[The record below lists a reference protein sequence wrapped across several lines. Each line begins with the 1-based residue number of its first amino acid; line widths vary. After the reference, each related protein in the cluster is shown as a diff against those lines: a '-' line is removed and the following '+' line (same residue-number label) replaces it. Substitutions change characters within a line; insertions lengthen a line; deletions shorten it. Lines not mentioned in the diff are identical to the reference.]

1 LNVWNVLNQLNAQ
14 VINPLRIPRLCDKY
28 AVRVNAYDP
37 YSNSSSQKRLMPR
50 IPATLVC
57 LCISLISWADA
68 RAAAAKPK
76 VVIAH
81 AAMNFR
87 VAPLWV
93 AQDQGFFAKY
103 GIDPQVLYMRG
114 GPTLLSGMLS
124 GDIQIGWTASA
135 IIAPIAEGA
144 DFVIVAGFNNRVT
157 DDLVV
162 KPGIK
167 RPEDLRGK
175 RLGVQSI
182 GGGGW
187 MGAMLGLEYLGL
199 EPRRDD
205 IRVLVVGDSTVRGQ
219 ALEGG
224 SIDATF
230 LDGAFSRKVKT
241 KGFATLADF
250 SQANIPIMNHLMAV
264 KKSYLQRQPEIV
276 ENVLRALIEGLA
288 FTWAPKNKSAV
299 LKSVMRRLRITE
311 IGFAEDGYQDLLTR
325 GGLEKKP
332 HPSMEGVRNV
342 QRLMLSSNPRVG
354 EIKLEEIVDRSIVRK
369 LDDSGFIDRLYSV
382 YPAK

>member
-1 LNVWNVLNQLNAQ
+1 
-14 VINPLRIPRLCDKY
+14 
-28 AVRVNAYDP
+28 
-37 YSNSSSQKRLMPR
+37 M
-50 IPATLVC
+50 
-57 LCISLISWADA
+57 
-68 RAAAAKPK
+68 
-76 VVIAH
+76 
-81 AAMNFR
+81 
-87 VAPLWV
+87 
-93 AQDQGFFAKY
+93 
-103 GIDPQVLYMRG
+103 
-114 GPTLLSGMLS
+114 LSGMLS

-157 DDLVV
+157 DELVV

-299 LKSVMRRLRITE
+299 LKSVMRRLRITDWFCRRRVS
-311 IGFAEDGYQDLLTR
+311 GLTYSWRAGKKTSSLYGRSAQRSTPDAEQQPARRRDQT
-325 GGLEKKP
+325 GG
-332 HPSMEGVRNV
+332 
-342 QRLMLSSNPRVG
+342 
-354 EIKLEEIVDRSIVRK
+354 DRRPQH
-369 LDDSGFIDRLYSV
+369 R
-382 YPAK
+382 AQAR

>member
-1 LNVWNVLNQLNAQ
+1 
-14 VINPLRIPRLCDKY
+14 
-28 AVRVNAYDP
+28 
-37 YSNSSSQKRLMPR
+37 
-50 IPATLVC
+50 
-57 LCISLISWADA
+57 
-68 RAAAAKPK
+68 
-76 VVIAH
+76 
-81 AAMNFR
+81 MNFR

-103 GIDPQVLYMRG
+103 GIDSEVIYMRG
-114 GPTLLSGMLS
+114 GPTLLSAMLS
-124 GDIQIGWTASA
+124 GDIQIGWTAST
-135 IIAPIAEGA
+135 IIAPISEGA

-162 KPGIK
+162 RPGIK

-205 IRVLVVGDSTVRGQ
+205 IRVLVIGDATVRGQ

-224 SIDATF
+224 SIDATI
-230 LDGAFSRKVKT
+230 LDGVFSRKMKT
-241 KGFATLADF
+241 KGFAVLTDF
-250 SQANIPIMNHLMAV
+250 SQANLPMMNHLIAV
-264 KKSYLQRQPEIV
+264 KKSYLQRQPETV

-288 FTWAPKNKSAV
+288 FTWSPKSKSAV
-299 LKSVMRRLRITE
+299 LKSVMRRLRISE
-311 IGFAEDGYQDLLTR
+311 MGFAEDGYQDLLTR

-332 HPSMEGVRNV
+332 HPSLEGVRNV

>member
-1 LNVWNVLNQLNAQ
+1 MRMTA
-14 VINPLRIPRLCDKY
+14 I
-28 AVRVNAYDP
+28 
-37 YSNSSSQKRLMPR
+37 
-50 IPATLVC
+50 LVC
-57 LCISLISWADA
+57 LCFFLASWTDVH
-68 RAAAAKPK
+68 AAAAKPK

-103 GIDPQVLYMRG
+103 GIDPEIVFMRS
-114 GPTLLSGMLS
+114 GPTLLSGMVS
-124 GDIQIGWTASA
+124 GDIQIGWTAST

-162 KPGIK
+162 RPGIE

-205 IRVLVVGDSTVRGQ
+205 IRVLVVGDSTIRGQ
-219 ALEGG
+219 ALEAG
-224 SIDATF
+224 SIDATV
-230 LDGAFSRKVKT
+230 LDGIFSRKLKT
-241 KGFATLADF
+241 KGFVTLADF
-250 SQANIPIMNHLMAV
+250 SRANLPIMNHLIAV
-264 KKSYLQRQPEIV
+264 RKSYLQRQQEIV
-276 ENVLRALIEGLA
+276 DNVLRALIEGLA
-288 FTWAPKNKSAV
+288 FTWSPKTKSAV

-311 IGFAEDGYQDLLTR
+311 TSFVEDGYQDLLNR

-332 HPSMEGVRNV
+332 YPSLEGVRNV
-342 QRLMLSSNPRVG
+342 QRLMASGNPRVG
-354 EIKLEEIVDRSIVRK
+354 ELKLEQIVDRSAMRK
-369 LDDSGFIDRLYSV
+369 LDDSGFIDRIYSV

>member
-1 LNVWNVLNQLNAQ
+1 MAKIL
-14 VINPLRIPRLCDKY
+14 
-28 AVRVNAYDP
+28 
-37 YSNSSSQKRLMPR
+37 
-50 IPATLVC
+50 ATLVC
-57 LCISLISWADA
+57 LGFSLISCTDL
-68 RAAAAKPK
+68 RAAAARPK

-87 VAPLWV
+87 VTPLWV

-103 GIDPQVLYMRG
+103 GIDSEVIYMRG

-124 GDIQIGWTASA
+124 GDIQIGWTASG

-144 DFVIVAGFNNRVT
+144 DLVIVAGFNNRVT
-157 DDLVV
+157 DDLIVR
-162 KPGIK
+162 PGIK

-175 RLGVQSI
+175 RFGVQSI

-187 MGAMLGLEYLGL
+187 MGVMLGLESLGL

-205 IRVLVVGDSTVRGQ
+205 IRILVIGDSTVRGQ

-224 SIDATF
+224 SIDATS
-230 LDGAFSRKVKT
+230 LDGAFSRKAKA
-241 KGFATLADF
+241 KGFVTLADF

-288 FTWAPKNKSAV
+288 FTWSPKSKSAV

-311 IGFAEDGYQDLLTR
+311 MGLAEEGYQELLTR

-332 HPSMEGVRNV
+332 YPSLEGMRNV
-342 QRLMLSSNPRVG
+342 QRLMQSSTPRIG
-354 EIKLEEIVDRSIVRK
+354 EIKLEEIIDRSIMRK
-369 LDDSGFIDRLYSV
+369 LDDSGFIDRMYSI

>member
-1 LNVWNVLNQLNAQ
+1 MAK
-14 VINPLRIPRLCDKY
+14 IPT
-28 AVRVNAYDP
+28 
-37 YSNSSSQKRLMPR
+37 
-50 IPATLVC
+50 TLIC
-57 LCISLISWADA
+57 LCFSLISWTDVC
-68 RAAAAKPK
+68 AAAAKPK

-103 GIDPQVLYMRG
+103 GIDSEIIYMRG
-114 GPTLLSGMLS
+114 GPTLFSGMLS

-157 DDLVV
+157 DELVV
-162 KPGIK
+162 RPGIK

-175 RLGVQSI
+175 RFGVQSI

-187 MGAMLGLEYLGL
+187 VGAMLGLESLGL

-205 IRVLVVGDSTVRGQ
+205 IRVLVIGDNTVRGQ

-224 SIDATF
+224 SIDATV
-230 LDGAFSRKVKT
+230 LDGLFSRKAKA
-241 KGFATLADF
+241 KGMIALADF
-250 SQANIPIMNHLMAV
+250 SQTNIPMMNHLVAV
-264 KKSYLQRQPEIV
+264 RKSYLQRQPEIV
-276 ENVLRALIEGLA
+276 ENVLRALVEGLA
-288 FTWAPKNKSAV
+288 FTWSPKSKSAV

-311 IGFAEDGYQDLLTR
+311 MSFAEDGYQELLTR

-332 HPSMEGVRNV
+332 HPSLEGVRNV
-342 QRLMLSSNPRVG
+342 QRLMQISNPRVG

-369 LDDSGFIDRLYSV
+369 LDDSGFIDRTFAAAGV
-382 YPAK
+382 K

>member
-1 LNVWNVLNQLNAQ
+1 
-14 VINPLRIPRLCDKY
+14 
-28 AVRVNAYDP
+28 
-37 YSNSSSQKRLMPR
+37 
-50 IPATLVC
+50 
-57 LCISLISWADA
+57 
-68 RAAAAKPK
+68 
-76 VVIAH
+76 
-81 AAMNFR
+81 
-87 VAPLWV
+87 
-93 AQDQGFFAKY
+93 
-103 GIDPQVLYMRG
+103 
-114 GPTLLSGMLS
+114 LLSGMLS

>member
-1 LNVWNVLNQLNAQ
+1 ML
-14 VINPLRIPRLCDKY
+14 K
-28 AVRVNAYDP
+28 
-37 YSNSSSQKRLMPR
+37 
-50 IPATLVC
+50 IPATLIC
-57 LCISLISWADA
+57 LCFSLISWTDV

-87 VAPLWV
+87 VAPLWI

-103 GIDPQVLYMRG
+103 GIDSEIIYTRG
-114 GPTLLSGMLS
+114 GPTLLAGMVS
-124 GDIQIGWTASA
+124 GDIQIGWTAST

-162 KPGIK
+162 RPSIK

-205 IRVLVVGDSTVRGQ
+205 IRVLVIGDSTVRGQ

-276 ENVLRALIEGLA
+276 ENVLRALVEGLA
-288 FTWAPKNKSAV
+288 FTWSPKSKSAV

-311 IGFAEDGYQDLLTR
+311 MGFAEDGYQDLLTR

-332 HPSMEGVRNV
+332 HPSLEGVRNV
-342 QRLMLSSNPRVG
+342 QRLMASSNPRVG
-354 EIKLEEIVDRSIVRK
+354 EIKLEQIIDRSIVRK
-369 LDDSGFIDRLYSV
+369 LDDSGFIDRTFTAAGV
-382 YPAK
+382 K

>member
-1 LNVWNVLNQLNAQ
+1 M
-14 VINPLRIPRLCDKY
+14 RK
-28 AVRVNAYDP
+28 
-37 YSNSSSQKRLMPR
+37 

-57 LCISLISWADA
+57 LCFSLISWTGV

-103 GIDPQVLYMRG
+103 GIDSEVIYMRG
-114 GPTLLSGMLS
+114 GPTLLAGMVS
-124 GDIQIGWTASA
+124 GDIQIGWTAST

-162 KPGIK
+162 RPGIK

-205 IRVLVVGDSTVRGQ
+205 IRVLVVGDSTVRGL

-250 SQANIPIMNHLMAV
+250 SQANIPIMNHLMGV

-276 ENVLRALIEGLA
+276 ENVLRALVEGLA
-288 FTWAPKNKSAV
+288 FTWSPKSKNAV

-311 IGFAEDGYQDLLTR
+311 MGFAEDGYQDLLTR
-325 GGLEKKP
+325 GGLEKNLIPPWK
-332 HPSMEGVRNV
+332 ECAT
-342 QRLMLSSNPRVG
+342 SS
-354 EIKLEEIVDRSIVRK
+354 D
-369 LDDSGFIDRLYSV
+369 
-382 YPAK
+382 

>member
-1 LNVWNVLNQLNAQ
+1 MVFLNN
-14 VINPLRIPRLCDKY
+14 
-28 AVRVNAYDP
+28 RVKSKPSFCWEEGRMAKV
-37 YSNSSSQKRLMPR
+37 S
-50 IPATLVC
+50 ATVVC
-57 LCISLISWADA
+57 LCFSLLSWTDG
-68 RAAAAKPK
+68 RAAVAKPK

-93 AQDQGFFAKY
+93 AQDQGFFTKY
-103 GIDPQVLYMRG
+103 GIDSEIIYMRG

-124 GDIQIGWTASA
+124 GDIQIGWTASG

-157 DDLVV
+157 DELIVR
-162 KPGIK
+162 PGIK

-175 RLGVQSI
+175 RFGVQSI

-187 MGAMLGLEYLGL
+187 MGAMLGLESLGL
-199 EPRRDD
+199 EPKRDD
-205 IRVLVVGDSTVRGQ
+205 IRVLVVGDNTVRGQ
-219 ALEGG
+219 ALESG
-224 SIDATF
+224 SIDATS
-230 LDGAFSRKVKT
+230 LDGVFSRKAKA
-241 KGFATLADF
+241 KGLVALADF
-250 SQANIPIMNHLMAV
+250 SQTNIPIMNHLVAV
-264 KKSYLQRQPEIV
+264 KRSYLQRQPGIV

-288 FTWAPKNKSAV
+288 FTWSPKSKSAV

-311 IGFAEDGYQDLLTR
+311 LDLAEEGYQELLTR

-332 HPSMEGVRNV
+332 HPSLEGVRNV
-342 QRLMLSSNPRVG
+342 QRLMASSNPRVG
-354 EIKLEEIVDRSIVRK
+354 EVKLEEIIDRSIMRK
-369 LDDSGFIDRLYSV
+369 LDDSGFIDRMYNV

>member
-1 LNVWNVLNQLNAQ
+1 MAK
-14 VINPLRIPRLCDKY
+14 I
-28 AVRVNAYDP
+28 
-37 YSNSSSQKRLMPR
+37 S
-50 IPATLVC
+50 ATLVC
-57 LCISLISWADA
+57 LCFSLISWTEVH
-68 RAAAAKPK
+68 AAAAKPK

-93 AQDQGFFAKY
+93 AQDQGFFAKC
-103 GIDPQVLYMRG
+103 GIDSEIIYMRG
-114 GPTLLSGMLS
+114 GPTLLSGMVS
-124 GDIQIGWTASA
+124 GDIQIGWTASG

-157 DDLVV
+157 DDLIVR
-162 KPGIK
+162 PDIK

-175 RLGVQSI
+175 RFGVQSI

-187 MGAMLGLEYLGL
+187 MGAMLGLESLGL
-199 EPRRDD
+199 EPRRDN
-205 IRVLVVGDSTVRGQ
+205 IRVLVIGDNTVRGQ

-224 SIDATF
+224 SIDATS
-230 LDGAFSRKVKT
+230 LDGVFSRKAKA
-241 KGFATLADF
+241 KGFVTLADF
-250 SQANIPIMNHLMAV
+250 SQANIPIMNHLVAV
-264 KKSYLQRQPEIV
+264 KRTCLQRQPEIV

-288 FTWAPKNKSAV
+288 FTWSPKSRSAV
-299 LKSVMRRLRITE
+299 LKSVMRRLRITDM
-311 IGFAEDGYQDLLTR
+311 GLAEEGYQELLTR

-332 HPSMEGVRNV
+332 HPSLEGLRNV

-354 EIKLEEIVDRSIVRK
+354 EIKLEEIIDRSVMRK
-369 LDDSGFIDRLYSV
+369 LDDSSFIDRMYNV

>member
-1 LNVWNVLNQLNAQ
+1 MRNLSLSVFVADQLDNV
-14 VINPLRIPRLCDKY
+14 
-28 AVRVNAYDP
+28 
-37 YSNSSSQKRLMPR
+37 
-50 IPATLVC
+50 
-57 LCISLISWADA
+57 

-103 GIDPQVLYMRG
+103 GIDSEIIYMRG
-114 GPTLLSGMLS
+114 GPTLISGMLS

-157 DDLVV
+157 DELVV
-162 KPGIK
+162 RPGIK

-175 RLGVQSI
+175 RFGVQSI

-187 MGAMLGLEYLGL
+187 VGAMLGLESLGL

-205 IRVLVVGDSTVRGQ
+205 IRVLVIGDNTVRGQ

-224 SIDATF
+224 TIDATV
-230 LDGAFSRKVKT
+230 LDGLFSRKAKA
-241 KGFATLADF
+241 KGMIALADF
-250 SQANIPIMNHLMAV
+250 SQANIPLMNHLVAV
-264 KKSYLQRQPEIV
+264 KRTYLQRQPEIV
-276 ENVLRALIEGLA
+276 ENVLRALVEGLA
-288 FTWAPKNKSAV
+288 FTWAPKSKSAV

-311 IGFAEDGYQDLLTR
+311 MSFAEDGYQELLTR

-332 HPSMEGVRNV
+332 YPSLEGVRNV
-342 QRLMLSSNPRVG
+342 QRLMLASNPRVG
-354 EIKLEEIVDRSIVRK
+354 ELKLEDVIDRSIVRK
-369 LDDSGFIDRLYSV
+369 LDDSGFIDRAFAAAG
-382 YPAK
+382 AK

>member
-1 LNVWNVLNQLNAQ
+1 
-14 VINPLRIPRLCDKY
+14 
-28 AVRVNAYDP
+28 
-37 YSNSSSQKRLMPR
+37 
-50 IPATLVC
+50 
-57 LCISLISWADA
+57 
-68 RAAAAKPK
+68 
-76 VVIAH
+76 
-81 AAMNFR
+81 

-93 AQDQGFFAKY
+93 AQDQGFFSKY
-103 GIDPQVLYMRG
+103 GIDPEVIYMRG

-135 IIAPIAEGA
+135 IIAPVAEGA

-162 KPGIK
+162 RAGIK

-175 RLGVQSI
+175 RFGVQSI

-187 MGAMLGLEYLGL
+187 MGAMLGLESLGL
-199 EPRRDD
+199 DPRRDD

-224 SIDATF
+224 SIDATV
-230 LDGAFSRKVKT
+230 LDGVFSRKAKS
-241 KGFATLADF
+241 KGFAVLADF
-250 SQANIPIMNHLMAV
+250 SRANIPIMNHLIAV
-264 KKSYLQRQPEIV
+264 RKSYLQRQPEIV

-288 FTWAPKNKSAV
+288 VTWAPKSRGAV

-311 IGFAEDGYQDLLTR
+311 MGFAEDGYQDLLNR

-332 HPSMEGVRNV
+332 HPSLEGVRNV

-354 EIKLEEIVDRSIVRK
+354 EVKLEDVIDRSIMRK
-369 LDDSGFIDRLYSV
+369 LDDSGFIDRMYSA
-382 YPAK
+382 YQAR

>member
-1 LNVWNVLNQLNAQ
+1 MTIGRIAITLICLLCS
-14 VINPLRIPRLCDKY
+14 VIRSLDTH
-28 AVRVNAYDP
+28 A
-37 YSNSSSQKRLMPR
+37 
-50 IPATLVC
+50 AT
-57 LCISLISWADA
+57 
-68 RAAAAKPK
+68 AKPK

-93 AQDQGFFAKY
+93 AQDQGFFIKY
-103 GIDPQVLYMRG
+103 GIDPEVIYMRG
-114 GPTLLSGMLS
+114 GPTLVSGMLS
-124 GDIQIGWTASA
+124 GDIAIGWTAGGLL
-135 IIAPIAEGA
+135 APVAEGV
-144 DFVIVAGFNNRVT
+144 DFVIIAGFNNRLT

-162 KPGIK
+162 RPSIK

-175 RLGVQSI
+175 RFGVQSI

-205 IRVLVVGDSTVRGQ
+205 IRVLVVGDNTVRGQ
-219 ALEGG
+219 ALESG
-224 SIDATF
+224 SIDATV
-230 LDGAFSRKVKT
+230 LDGVFSRKVKT

-250 SQANIPIMNHLMAV
+250 SQANIPIMNHLIAV
-264 KKSYLQRQPEIV
+264 KKSYLQKQPEVV

-288 FTWAPKNKSAV
+288 FTWSPKSKGAM
-299 LKSVMRRLRITE
+299 LKTVMRRLRITE

-332 HPSMEGVRNV
+332 HPSLEGVRNV
-342 QRLMLSSNPRVG
+342 QRLMLGSNPRVG
-354 EIKLEEIVDRSIVRK
+354 EIKLEEIVDRSIMRK
-369 LDDSGFIDRLYSV
+369 LDDSGFIDRMYGV

>member
-1 LNVWNVLNQLNAQ
+1 MRKIAA
-14 VINPLRIPRLCDKY
+14 II
-28 AVRVNAYDP
+28 
-37 YSNSSSQKRLMPR
+37 
-50 IPATLVC
+50 VC
-57 LCISLISWADA
+57 LCFSLISWTDV
-68 RAAAAKPK
+68 RAAASKPK

-103 GIDPQVLYMRG
+103 GIDSEIIYMRG
-114 GPTLLSGMLS
+114 GPTLLSGMVS
-124 GDIQIGWTASA
+124 GDIQIGWTAST

-162 KPGIK
+162 RPGIK

-175 RLGVQSI
+175 RLGVQI
-182 GGGGW
+182 IGGGW

-230 LDGAFSRKVKT
+230 LTAPSAARRNPK
-241 KGFATLADF
+241 A
-250 SQANIPIMNHLMAV
+250 SPRWPIF
-264 KKSYLQRQPEIV
+264 
-276 ENVLRALIEGLA
+276 LRPI
-288 FTWAPKNKSAV
+288 S
-299 LKSVMRRLRITE
+299 
-311 IGFAEDGYQDLLTR
+311 
-325 GGLEKKP
+325 
-332 HPSMEGVRNV
+332 PS
-342 QRLMLSSNPRVG
+342 
-354 EIKLEEIVDRSIVRK
+354 
-369 LDDSGFIDRLYSV
+369 
-382 YPAK
+382 

>member
-1 LNVWNVLNQLNAQ
+1 MRKILA
-14 VINPLRIPRLCDKY
+14 I
-28 AVRVNAYDP
+28 
-37 YSNSSSQKRLMPR
+37 
-50 IPATLVC
+50 LVC
-57 LCISLISWADA
+57 LCFPLISWTDV
-68 RAAAAKPK
+68 RAASAKAK

-103 GIDPQVLYMRG
+103 GIDSEIIYMRG
-114 GPTLLSGMLS
+114 GPTLFSGMLS

-135 IIAPIAEGA
+135 IIVPIAEGA

-157 DDLVV
+157 DELVV
-162 KPGIK
+162 RPAIK

-175 RLGVQSI
+175 RFGVQSI

-187 MGAMLGLEYLGL
+187 VGAMLGLESLGL
-199 EPRRDD
+199 EPRRDN
-205 IRVLVVGDSTVRGQ
+205 IRVLVIGDNTIRGQ

-224 SIDATF
+224 SIDATV
-230 LDGAFSRKVKT
+230 LDGLFSRKAKA
-241 KGFATLADF
+241 KGMIALADF
-250 SQANIPIMNHLMAV
+250 SQANIPMMNHLVAV
-264 KKSYLQRQPEIV
+264 RRTYLQRQPEIV
-276 ENVLRALIEGLA
+276 ENVLRALVEGLA
-288 FTWAPKNKSAV
+288 FTWSPKSKSAV

-311 IGFAEDGYQDLLTR
+311 MSLAEDGYQELLTR

-332 HPSMEGVRNV
+332 HPSLEGVRNV
-342 QRLMLSSNPRVG
+342 QRLMQSSNPRVG

-369 LDDSGFIDRLYSV
+369 LDDNGFIDRMYSV

>member
-1 LNVWNVLNQLNAQ
+1 ML
-14 VINPLRIPRLCDKY
+14 
-28 AVRVNAYDP
+28 
-37 YSNSSSQKRLMPR
+37 S
-50 IPATLVC
+50 IPATLFC
-57 LCISLISWADA
+57 LCLSLLGW
-68 RAAAAKPK
+68 REVHAAAAKPK

-87 VAPLWV
+87 VAPLWI

-103 GIDPQVLYMRG
+103 GIDPEIIFMRS
-114 GPTLLSGMLS
+114 GPALLSGMVS
-124 GDIQIGWTASA
+124 GDIQIGWTASTL
-135 IIAPIAEGA
+135 IAAIAEGA

-167 RPEDLRGK
+167 RSEDLRGK

-187 MGAMLGLEYLGL
+187 MGAMLALESLGL

-205 IRVLVVGDSTVRGQ
+205 IHVLVVGDSTVRGQ
-219 ALEGG
+219 ALEAG

-241 KGFATLADF
+241 KGFTTLADF
-250 SQANIPIMNHLMAV
+250 SLANIPIMNHLMAI

-276 ENVLRALIEGLA
+276 DNVLRALIEGLA
-288 FTWAPKNKSAV
+288 FTWSPKSKSAV

-311 IGFAEDGYQDLLTR
+311 MSFAEEGYQDLLSR

-332 HPSMEGVRNV
+332 FPSMEGVRNV
-342 QRLMLSSNPRVG
+342 QRLMASSNPRVG
-354 EIKLEEIVDRSIVRK
+354 EIKLEEIVDRSLVRK
-369 LDDSGFIDRLYSV
+369 LDDSGFIDRMYSL